1 MSRYQYILRT
11 IDYVKEK
18 IERRCIQKYMSL
30 EETMTYMYDH
40 DHIPKHITA
49 TIWEHLQRENP
60 NFFKEYNKRC
70 ELVRQIVT
78 LNDLLAQQIDL
89 MQRLSQLDV
98 GTTAPVTK
106 LQEPNDHHHDEVQ
119 TLEQWLETNGFANI
133 EDTFLCLSDLV
144 DAPEVQKPKD
154 KDQSCDQWINGSN
167 DLASIEE
174 TVSSLINPSPFA
186 ETPQSE
192 PPGLRYD
199 TDCACITATSN
210 LVTWVYDPSGDNKV
224 MVHWVGS
231 QWAGFGANISLERRR
246 PREAGFTEQRP
257 PSVLDGGRITGPLSS
272 EPTMT
277 H

>member
-144 DAPEVQKPKD
+144 DAPVTEVQKPKE

-199 TDCACITATSN
+199 TDCGDSN
-210 LVTWVYDPSGDNKV
+210 LEQFARD
-224 MVHWVGS
+224 
-231 QWAGFGANISLERRR
+231 LEDQQ
-246 PREAGFTEQRP
+246 QRMQQKFQRGQQP
-257 PSVLDGGRITGPLSS
+257 QHLINQKCT
-272 EPTMT
+272 
-277 H
+277 